1 MSFKRTLLAAAI
13 CTLVMIPLSTRCHA
27 QASDANVDS
36 YVESLRADLHADKV
50 AIITQ
55 VMQFNDKDGA
65 VFWPIYKKYA
75 FDESAVND
83 KRVALIKQYAAQYG
97 TMTDAAAKTMGEQE
111 LAFETDRIN
120 VKKDY
125 YKKFLK
131 VLPAT
136 TVLRFF
142 QLDHRMD
149 LIIDVG
155 IASQLPPLQ
164 PAAAAAPAK

>member
-1 MSFKRTLLAAAI
+1 
-13 CTLVMIPLSTRCHA
+13 
-27 QASDANVDS
+27 
-36 YVESLRADLHADKV
+36 
-50 AIITQ
+50 
-55 VMQFNDKDGA
+55 
-65 VFWPIYKKYA
+65 
-75 FDESAVND
+75 VND
-83 KRVALIKQYAAQYG
+83 KRVALIKQYAAQYN
-97 TMTDAAAKTMGEQE
+97 TLTDADAKTMGDQE
-111 LAFETDRIN
+111 LAFEAQRIN

-131 VLPAT
+131 VLPAV

-164 PAAAAAPAK
+164 PTSAVTPAR

>member
-1 MSFKRTLLAAAI
+1 MSFKRTLLAAAVCI
-13 CTLVMIPLSTRCHA
+13 LALLPLSTRCHA
-27 QASDANVDS
+27 QASDPNVDS
-36 YVESLRADLHADKV
+36 YIESLRADVHADKV

-55 VMQFNDKDGA
+55 VMQFNAKDGA
-65 VFWPIYKKYA
+65 AFWPIYKKYA
-75 FDESAVND
+75 FDQSAVND
-83 KRVALIKQYAAQYG
+83 KRVALIKQYAAQYN
-97 TMTDAAAKTMGEQE
+97 TLTDADAKTMGDQE
-111 LAFETDRIN
+111 LAFEAQRIN

-131 VLPAT
+131 VLPAV

-164 PAAAAAPAK
+164 PTSAVTPAK

>member
-1 MSFKRTLLAAAI
+1 MSFKRTLLAAAAI
-13 CTLVMIPLSTRCHA
+13 SLAVLPLSVRCQA
-27 QASDANVDS
+27 QASDPNVDS
-36 YVESLRADLHADKV
+36 YIESLRADVHADKV

-55 VMQFNDKDGA
+55 VMQFNSADGA
-65 VFWPIYKKYA
+65 AFWPIYKKYA
-75 FDESAVND
+75 FDQSAVND
-83 KRVALIKQYAAQYG
+83 KRVALIKQYAAQYN
-97 TMTDAAAKTMGEQE
+97 TMTDADAKAMGEQE
-111 LAFETDRIN
+111 LNFETQRIDL
-120 VKKDY
+120 KKQY

-131 VLPAT
+131 VLPAV

-164 PAAAAAPAK
+164 PPTSATPAK